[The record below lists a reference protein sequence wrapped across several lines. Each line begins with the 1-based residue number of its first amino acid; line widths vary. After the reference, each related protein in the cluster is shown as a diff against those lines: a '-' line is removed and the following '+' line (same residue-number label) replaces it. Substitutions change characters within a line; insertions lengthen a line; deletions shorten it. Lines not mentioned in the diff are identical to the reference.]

1 MTFKYSSITKVK
13 NVIPNTSIRLRKKFS
28 CYYHGYNEA
37 HTIERNTSMRNRN
50 TKNIEMSNNL
60 IIFLAGN
67 QKFQISN
74 FIIIK
79 SKK

>member
-1 MTFKYSSITKVK
+1 MNSKYCGITKVK

-28 CYYHGYNEA
+28 CYDYGYKEV
-37 HTIERNTSMRNRN
+37 HTIERNTSMKNRN

>member
-1 MTFKYSSITKVK
+1 MTFKYSSITKLK

-28 CYYHGYNEA
+28 CYYYGYKYMS
-37 HTIERNTSMRNRN
+37 TIERNTSMRNRN